1 MKTAIPVISLFAVLT
16 LVISCKK
23 NPATNQPTP
32 QTDSFNVTVNNGYGS
47 GKYKTGDTVHIFSQN
62 YGDNQLFDR
71 WSGDV
76 SLLNAANEWHSWII
90 MPARNVSFTGN
101 LENITLFTLKYEQIK
116 GRDRLKPVYYYF
128 PAAHKGIVYLLHGTG
143 GSAANLAGD
152 YEWQQLIKEL
162 VNNNFAIVITEAEEA
177 TTRIDA
183 NGDGKIRWYL
193 LPADTV
199 TNVDY
204 ANIRIIT
211 DTFYNRGL
219 TDRSKP
225 KYSVGMSDGGFFSQ
239 ALSYMYH
246 FKAGVQYCSQGSAS
260 LAQVTSIPT
269 QFCMARSDNND
280 AVGGQG
286 NADALSFS
294 KSMMARGVC
303 SKYLVNERAPLY
315 PERFAR
321 SGAISISQSQAI
333 FNELKS
339 KGYIDNRNY
348 YIGYSDQ
355 LVNDFKSNPANFPTL
370 KTLSLLQLALVTEQ
384 IDISV
389 SDHHIYSDFDKATV
403 KFLNVQCG

>member
-1 MKTAIPVISLFAVLT
+1 MKTGITVISLFAVLT
-16 LVISCKK
+16 LIISCKK
-23 NPATNQPTP
+23 NPATDQPTP
-32 QTDSFNVTVNNGYGS
+32 QTDSFTVTVNNGYGS

-62 YGDNQLFDR
+62 YGDNQLFDT
-71 WSGDV
+71 WSGDIA
-76 SLLNAANEWHSWII
+76 LLNAADEWHAWFI
-90 MPARNVSFTGN
+90 MPARNVSFTGT
-101 LENITLFTLKYEQIK
+101 LENMTPITLKYEQIK

-162 VNNNFAIVITEAEEA
+162 VNNNFAIIITEAEEA

-193 LPADTV
+193 LPADTA

-211 DTFYNRGL
+211 DTFYNRGI
-219 TDRSKP
+219 TDQSKP
-225 KYSVGMSDGGFFSQ
+225 KYAVGMSDGGFFSQ
-239 ALSYMYH
+239 ALSYVYH
-246 FKAGVQYCSQGSAS
+246 FKAAVQYCAQGSAN
-260 LAQVTSIPT
+260 LAQITSVPT
-269 QFCMARSDNND
+269 QFCMARFDNND
-280 AVGGQG
+280 AVGQQG

-294 KSMMARGVC
+294 KSMIARGVC

-321 SGAISISQSQAI
+321 SRAISISQSQAI

-348 YIGYSDQ
+348 YIDYSDK
-355 LVNDFKSNPANFPTL
+355 LVNDFESNPANFPTL
-370 KTLSLLQLALVTEQ
+370 KTLSLVQLAFVTEQ

-389 SDHHIYSDFDKATV
+389 SDHHIYSDFDKAMV